1 MLIAKRRP
9 KAIKSRSINLR
20 KVVQGDRVA
29 IVPDQ
34 AGPVA
39 DHKGKV
45 DQVVDPEVLVD
56 QVAVLVDKGASA
68 VDPVAHKMD
77 FILRCPDRFFLRLCE
92 TLSN

>member
-45 DQVVDPEVLVD
+45 DQVVDPVAVLVD
-56 QVAVLVDKGASA
+56 QVASA
-68 VDPVAHKMD
+68 VDPVALKVD
-77 FILRCPDRFFLRLCE
+77 FILRWPDRFFLRLCE